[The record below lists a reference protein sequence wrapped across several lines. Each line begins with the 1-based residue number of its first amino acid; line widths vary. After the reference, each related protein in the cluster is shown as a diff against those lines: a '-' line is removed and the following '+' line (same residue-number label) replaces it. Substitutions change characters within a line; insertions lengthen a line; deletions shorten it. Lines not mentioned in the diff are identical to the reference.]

1 VRRVSRQISDA
12 PPHGWVDVVR
22 QVGFFF
28 FAYMGYQLAR
38 GLADGNQAHAIANG
52 QHVINLEKSLG
63 WFFEPQL
70 QHDLIHHDW
79 LIDFANFMYLNS
91 HFVVTTTFLVW
102 LYLRRNDNFYFV
114 RNMFMIAMAIAI
126 VGYTAFPTAPP
137 RMFPLEGFSDTVSAV
152 NNNSGIEKVF
162 VNPFAA
168 VPSMHCGF
176 ALMVGATGFTLAKHR
191 AVKVIWAL
199 YPALVFG
206 VVVVTANHFWFD
218 GAMGWLTAAFALL
231 GARQLARYRESW
243 SFAPSPSAVADR
255 GTAAE
260 PARA

>member
-1 VRRVSRQISDA
+1 M
-12 PPHGWVDVVR
+12 R

-38 GLADGNQAHAIANG
+38 GLADHSQAHAIANG
-52 QHVINLEKSLG
+52 QRVIDLEKSLG
-63 WFFEPQL
+63 AFFEPGL
-70 QHDLIHHDW
+70 QHRLVDQHW

-126 VGYTAFPTAPP
+126 VGYTAFPCAPP
-137 RMFPLEGFSDTVSAV
+137 RMFHAEGFIDTVSAV
-152 NNNSGIEKVF
+152 NKNSGIEKVF

-176 ALMVGATGFTLAKHR
+176 ALMVGSTGFMLTRHR
-191 AVKVIWAL
+191 AIKAFWAF
-199 YPALVFG
+199 YPLLVFG

-218 GAMGWLTAAFALL
+218 GAMGYLTASLAAL

-243 SFAPSPSAVADR
+243 TFGSSQ
-255 GTAAE
+255 AE